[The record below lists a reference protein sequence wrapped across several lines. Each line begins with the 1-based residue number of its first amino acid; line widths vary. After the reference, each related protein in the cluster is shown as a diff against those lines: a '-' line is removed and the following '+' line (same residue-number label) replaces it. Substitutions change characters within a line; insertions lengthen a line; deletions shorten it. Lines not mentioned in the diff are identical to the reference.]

1 MTIMP
6 GMRLWLRLR
15 TRTLALAISLA
26 SVGASSAFGR
36 SMPVASPDDS
46 RIAILHYA
54 PGSPGQ
60 LRALAGVDLLVLVP
74 RGEHVQRV
82 VVGDPGAVRVDVPGE
97 HDGLIL
103 AALHPVTDVSLAVET
118 EQQAYQLSLTVTDQG
133 QVPWLVRIE
142 RGRVITHS
150 MFPATPIRTAPPPQ
164 PLPPGQWRVK
174 GDKALLPITISD
186 DGAKILIQWS
196 SAQAIP
202 AVFARDDQGQ
212 EQMVNGY
219 MRGDFFVIDRVF
231 EHLVFRIDKASV
243 YADRVEPNARKRDE
257 G

>member
-1 MTIMP
+1 
-6 GMRLWLRLR
+6 MRHIAV
-15 TRTLALAISLA
+15 TMAFAISGTIA
-26 SVGASSAFGR
+26 ITPTAIAQPV
-36 SMPVASPDDS
+36 PVASAEDS

-54 PGSPGQ
+54 PGVPGQ
-60 LRALAGVDLLVLVP
+60 LRALAGVDLAVLVP

-97 HDGLIL
+97 HDGIVI
-103 AALHPVTDVSLAVET
+103 AALRPVTDVSLAVET
-118 EQQAYQLSLTVTDQG
+118 EQQAYQLNLTVTYQG

-142 RGRVITHS
+142 RGQAMSHS
-150 MFPATPIRTAPPPQ
+150 LFPTTPISTAPPPA

-174 GDKALLPITISD
+174 GDKALLPSTIKD

-196 SAQAIP
+196 STQAIP
-202 AVFARDDQGQ
+202 AVFALDDQGQ

-219 MRGDFFVIDRVF
+219 MRGDVFVIDRVF

-243 YADRVEPNARKRDE
+243 HADRVDPNARNRDE